1 MNVAEV
7 YPMNHAEE
15 KVAGFFTCNNGR
27 VRVMLACLLQGGRSK
42 FFMKYP
48 G

>member
-1 MNVAEV
+1 
-7 YPMNHAEE
+7 MNHAEE